1 MTANTWNRL
10 VAGLVLLI
18 AGMAAGAAMES
29 PNQAR
34 GAFGDPPPPVPFK
47 SGDQLS
53 VPILKDIAAT
63 LQKIDARVARLETAA
78 QKLSTARGGK

>member
-1 MTANTWNRL
+1 MTANTWNRF

-18 AGMAAGAAMES
+18 AGMVAGASLES
-29 PNQAR
+29 PNQAC

-63 LQKIDARVARLETAA
+63 LQKIDARLARLETAA
-78 QKLSTARGGK
+78 QKLTAGRTGK